1 MTAPQ
6 FDYNNIPPELQARRQ
21 WVLWGVGKNLDAKA
35 VKIPRQAKNPTG
47 PNASSTNPQTWASF
61 QEAHAWYQIGDA
73 RGIGYEITPA
83 DGLVAVD
90 FDHCLDA
97 DGNLLPPFDEWKK
110 ALPGYWELSQS
121 GTGLHGFVRGTLPA
135 GCSNKR
141 RIDPQNADERE
152 VELYIQERYLA
163 LTGALWGPQT
173 PLANA
178 PDAQPGINAIL
189 EQMHMRPEDTAAGAA
204 LPDVPDR
211 PEEEITAIIKA
222 ALAKSPDFYR
232 LWNTTEHP
240 GKLGDESKDDIAFV
254 CSAWKATEYELSA
267 GDLMHGLDASP
278 WAETKDNTAP
288 KWHWDKWHGTG
299 HRSKGNYRKNTAL
312 RAYQEAKQ
320 QEAAA
325 LEGFKNLALG
335 DFLPVEV
342 LSFKLSDL
350 SEIAEGQLFAE
361 NTSGVLL
368 WNPSLDWL
376 IWDGCRF
383 APDNSKARLLAQKFT
398 GKQHRAAQA
407 DVQQAAGA
415 AAQDTENAELAARA
429 KKAKALLTFVTRCRS
444 TNGLNHLMTEAAPH
458 LACKLDDLDADPFAL
473 NTPAGIVDLRTGAL
487 RPSDP
492 AALCTKVTAVGPC
505 DDGAELWRGFLD
517 TICCGDAGLVDY
529 LQTVAGMAALGQVF
543 TETLLLATGDG
554 GNGKSTFFNTL
565 ARVLGDYSTSVRP
578 ALLLTGNANNGAEL
592 AALRG
597 VRLALAAETEEGQ
610 RLDGAAVKGL
620 VSTDRVAANP
630 KYKDPFS
637 FTPSHTLVLY
647 TNFLPRVGSSDRGT
661 WSRLTVLPFNAHL
674 RDTAG
679 ERKDYAEILFT
690 QAGGAVLAWMIE
702 GARRFIANGY
712 KLTPPTVVQEALAD
726 YRKSN
731 DWLGAFMEE
740 CCELGEN
747 YAASSKELYQRYT
760 AYCQVSGDYRR
771 DSRDFANAMKS
782 AGFELKH
789 KMHGNAYT
797 GLRLHSGF
805 SPQ

>member
-6 FDYNNIPPELQARRQ
+6 QIPSFTLSCAKVRGNQTNTRYPDDRRIYTLDDLLEAVTLDHVPGAFADHIRGKDRWRCTECIVLDVDNDPGGPLVTPETIKQDFPDVAHYIVYSRHHNQ
-21 WVLWGVGKNLDAKA
+21 PKNGKPAA
-35 VKIPRQAKNPTG
+35 PRFHVYFPTG
-47 PNASSTNPQTWASF
+47 LLTDAADVKKLLDTLTTVYNYFDPNCKDIDRFYFGVANPQG
-61 QEAHAWYQIGDA
+61 EAV
-73 RGIGYEITPA
+73 P
-83 DGLVAVD
+83 
-90 FDHCLDA
+90 
-97 DGNLLPPFDEWKK
+97 
-110 ALPGYWELSQS
+110 
-121 GTGLHGFVRGTLPA
+121 GTLTV
-135 GCSNKR
+135 
-141 RIDPQNADERE
+141 DQFMER
-152 VELYIQERYLA
+152 QSA
-163 LTGALWGPQT
+163 
-173 PLANA
+173 A
-178 PDAQPGINAIL
+178 P
-189 EQMHMRPEDTAAGAA
+189 AA
-204 LPDVPDR
+204 LPAAKGREIPAGERNATLSAYAFTVLKKFG
-211 PEEEITAIIKA
+211 PEGIAEAEA
-222 ALAKSPDFYR
+222 AFLQRAEDCNPPLSD
-232 LWNTTEHP
+232 
-240 GKLGDESKDDIAFV
+240 G
-254 CSAWKATEYELSA
+254 ELSTVWHYA
-267 GDLMHGLDASP
+267 VQNAPAKIWNKPGYLTPAEYDA
-278 WAETKDNTAP
+278 
-288 KWHWDKWHGTG
+288 
-299 HRSKGNYRKNTAL
+299 
-312 RAYQEAKQ
+312 Q
-320 QEAAA
+320 
-325 LEGFKNLALG
+325 GF
-335 DFLPVEV
+335 PVEV

-376 IWDGCRF
+376 VWDGCRF
-383 APDNSKARLLAQKFT
+383 APDNSKARLLAQNFT
-398 GKQHRAAQA
+398 GKQHRAAQV

-415 AAQDTENAELAARA
+415 AAQDLENAELATRA
-429 KKAKALLTFVTRCRS
+429 KKAKALLTFVNRCRS

-473 NTPAGIVDLRTGAL
+473 NTPAGIVDLRTGEL

-565 ARVLGDYSTSVRP
+565 ARVLGDYATSVRP

-740 CCELGEN
+740 CCDLGEN
-747 YAASSKELYQRYT
+747 FAASSKELYQRYT

>member
-6 FDYNNIPPELQARRQ
+6 QIPSFTLSCAKVRGKQTNTRYPDDRRIYTLDDLLEAVTLDHVPGAFADHIRGKDRWRCTECIVLDVDNDPGGPLVTPETIKQDFPDVAHYIVFSRHHNQ
-21 WVLWGVGKNLDAKA
+21 PKNGKPTA
-35 VKIPRQAKNPTG
+35 PRFHVYFPTG
-47 PNASSTNPQTWASF
+47 LLTDAAEVKKLLDTLTTVYNYFDPNCKDIDRFYFGVANPQG
-61 QEAHAWYQIGDA
+61 EAV
-73 RGIGYEITPA
+73 P
-83 DGLVAVD
+83 
-90 FDHCLDA
+90 
-97 DGNLLPPFDEWKK
+97 
-110 ALPGYWELSQS
+110 
-121 GTGLHGFVRGTLPA
+121 GTLTV
-135 GCSNKR
+135 
-141 RIDPQNADERE
+141 DQFMER
-152 VELYIQERYLA
+152 QSA
-163 LTGALWGPQT
+163 
-173 PLANA
+173 A
-178 PDAQPGINAIL
+178 P
-189 EQMHMRPEDTAAGAA
+189 AA
-204 LPDVPDR
+204 LPATKGKEIPAGERNATLSAYAFTVLKKFG
-211 PEEEITAIIKA
+211 PEGIAEAEA
-222 ALAKSPDFYR
+222 AFLQRAEDCDPPLSD
-232 LWNTTEHP
+232 
-240 GKLGDESKDDIAFV
+240 G
-254 CSAWKATEYELSA
+254 ELSTIWRYA
-267 GDLMHGLDASP
+267 VQNAPAKIWNKPGYLTP
-278 WAETKDNTAP
+278 AEYNA
-288 KWHWDKWHGTG
+288 
-299 HRSKGNYRKNTAL
+299 R
-312 RAYQEAKQ
+312 
-320 QEAAA
+320 
-325 LEGFKNLALG
+325 
-335 DFLPVEV
+335 DFFPVEV

-376 IWDGCRF
+376 VWDGCRF

-415 AAQDTENAELAARA
+415 AAQDTENTELAARA

-444 TNGLNHLMTEAAPH
+444 TNGLNHLLTEAAPH

-473 NTPAGIVDLRTGAL
+473 NTPAGIVDLRTGVL

-492 AALCTKVTAVGPC
+492 AAFCTKVTAVGPC

-517 TICCGDAGLVDY
+517 TICCGDAGLADY
-529 LQTVAGMAALGQVF
+529 LQAVAGMAALGQVF

-578 ALLLTGNANNGAEL
+578 ALLMTGNQNSGAEL

-597 VRLALAAETEEGQ
+597 VRLALAAESEEGQ
-610 RLDGAAVKGL
+610 RLDVATVKAL
-620 VSTDRVAANP
+620 CSTDRVAANP
-630 KYKDPFS
+630 KYKEPFS

-712 KLTPPTVVQEALAD
+712 KLTPPTVVREALAE
-726 YRKSN
+726 YQKSN

>member
-6 FDYNNIPPELQARRQ
+6 QIPSFTLSC
-21 WVLWGVGKNLDAKA
+21 AKA
-35 VKIPRQAKNPTG
+35 RGNQTNTRYPDDRRIYTLDDLLEAVTLDHVPGAFADHIRGKDRWRCTECIVLDVDNDPGGPLVTPETIKQDFPDVAHYIVFSRHHNQPKNGKPTAPRFHVYFPTG
-47 PNASSTNPQTWASF
+47 LLTDAAEVKKLLDTLTTVYNYFDPNCKDIDRFYFGVANPQG
-61 QEAHAWYQIGDA
+61 EAV
-73 RGIGYEITPA
+73 P
-83 DGLVAVD
+83 
-90 FDHCLDA
+90 
-97 DGNLLPPFDEWKK
+97 
-110 ALPGYWELSQS
+110 
-121 GTGLHGFVRGTLPA
+121 GTLTV
-135 GCSNKR
+135 
-141 RIDPQNADERE
+141 DQFMER
-152 VELYIQERYLA
+152 QSA
-163 LTGALWGPQT
+163 
-173 PLANA
+173 A
-178 PDAQPGINAIL
+178 P
-189 EQMHMRPEDTAAGAA
+189 AA
-204 LPDVPDR
+204 LPATKGKEIPAGERNATLSAYAFTVLKKFG
-211 PEEEITAIIKA
+211 PEGIAEAEA
-222 ALAKSPDFYR
+222 AFLQRAEDCDPPLSD
-232 LWNTTEHP
+232 
-240 GKLGDESKDDIAFV
+240 G
-254 CSAWKATEYELSA
+254 ELSTIWRYA
-267 GDLMHGLDASP
+267 VQNAPAKIWNKPGYLTP
-278 WAETKDNTAP
+278 AEYNA
-288 KWHWDKWHGTG
+288 
-299 HRSKGNYRKNTAL
+299 R
-312 RAYQEAKQ
+312 
-320 QEAAA
+320 
-325 LEGFKNLALG
+325 
-335 DFLPVEV
+335 DFFPVEV

-376 IWDGCRF
+376 VWDGCRF

-415 AAQDTENAELAARA
+415 AAQDTENTELAARA

-444 TNGLNHLMTEAAPH
+444 TNGLNHLLTEAAPH

-473 NTPAGIVDLRTGAL
+473 NTPAGIVDLRTGVL

-517 TICCGDAGLVDY
+517 TICCGDTELADY
-529 LQTVAGMAALGQVF
+529 LQAVAGMAALGQVF

-565 ARVLGDYSTSVRP
+565 ARVLGDYATSVRP

-740 CCELGEN
+740 CCDLGEN
-747 YAASSKELYQRYT
+747 YAVSSKELYQRYT

-789 KMHGNAYT
+789 TKKGNAYT
-797 GLRLHSGF
+797 GLRLRSDF

>member
-6 FDYNNIPPELQARRQ
+6 QIPSFTLSCAKVRGKKSNTYYPNEQAIH
-21 WVLWGVGKNLDAKA
+21 NLDELKKA
-35 VKIPRQAKNPTG
+35 ARYDHTPGFFKDSHRSK
-47 PNASSTNPQTWASF
+47 AS
-61 QEAHAWYQIGDA
+61 WYWEKCIVLDVDNTTPGDVT
-73 RGIGYEITPA
+73 TPA
-83 DGLVAVD
+83 DIERDFPGVGHYIIFSRNHNRPKVKDDGKGEYPAAPRFHIYFPISSQFTGDEMDAFIKRAIASQPYFDPCCDGRARFIFGVENPEGKAVPGDLTLDDFLAQHTTPVANTPAV
-90 FDHCLDA
+90 
-97 DGNLLPPFDEWKK
+97 
-110 ALPGYWELSQS
+110 
-121 GTGLHGFVRGTLPA
+121 LPA
-135 GCSNKR
+135 S
-141 RIDPQNADERE
+141 
-152 VELYIQERYLA
+152 
-163 LTGALWGPQT
+163 TGAERIIPAGERHDHMV
-173 PLANA
+173 PLATKLLKKYG
-178 PDAQPGINAIL
+178 PDGIEQAREAYDL
-189 EQMHMRPEDTAAGAA
+189 EAEHLEAGF
-204 LPDVPDR
+204 PQ
-211 PEEEITAIIKA
+211 
-222 ALAKSPDFYR
+222 
-232 LWNTTEHP
+232 
-240 GKLGDESKDDIAFV
+240 DELERIWKDQLAFV
-254 CSAWKATEYELSA
+254 QTTIWNRPDYLTPAEYA
-267 GDLMHGLDASP
+267 V
-278 WAETKDNTAP
+278 
-288 KWHWDKWHGTG
+288 
-299 HRSKGNYRKNTAL
+299 R
-312 RAYQEAKQ
+312 
-320 QEAAA
+320 
-325 LEGFKNLALG
+325 
-335 DFLPVEV
+335 DFPVEV

-350 SEIAEGQLFAE
+350 SEIAEGQLFAK

-376 IWDGCRF
+376 AWDGCRF
-383 APDNSKARLLAQKFT
+383 APDNSKARLLAQNFT

-415 AAQDTENAELAARA
+415 AAQDLENAELAARA
-429 KKAKALLTFVTRCRS
+429 KKAKALLTFVNRCRS

-473 NTPAGIVDLRTGAL
+473 NTPAGIVDLRTGVL

-492 AALCTKVTAVGPC
+492 AALCTKATAVGPC

-517 TICCGDAGLVDY
+517 TICCGDAGLADY
-529 LQTVAGMAALGQVF
+529 LQAVAGMAALGQVF

-565 ARVLGDYSTSVRP
+565 ARVLGDYATSVRP

-712 KLTPPTVVQEALAD
+712 KLTPPTVVQAALAD

-731 DWLGAFMEE
+731 DWLGAFMED

-747 YAASSKELYQRYT
+747 FAASSKELYQRYT

>member
-6 FDYNNIPPELQARRQ
+6 QIPSFTLSCAKVRGKQTNTRYPDDRRIYTLDDLLEAVTLDHVPGAFADHIRGKDRWRCTECIVLDVDNDPGGPLVTPETIKQDFPDVAHYIVFSRHHNQ
-21 WVLWGVGKNLDAKA
+21 PKNGKPTA
-35 VKIPRQAKNPTG
+35 PRFHVYFPTG
-47 PNASSTNPQTWASF
+47 LLTDAAEVKKLLDTLTTVYNYFDPNCKDIDRFYFGVANPQG
-61 QEAHAWYQIGDA
+61 EAV
-73 RGIGYEITPA
+73 P
-83 DGLVAVD
+83 
-90 FDHCLDA
+90 
-97 DGNLLPPFDEWKK
+97 
-110 ALPGYWELSQS
+110 
-121 GTGLHGFVRGTLPA
+121 GTLTV
-135 GCSNKR
+135 
-141 RIDPQNADERE
+141 DQFMER
-152 VELYIQERYLA
+152 QSA
-163 LTGALWGPQT
+163 
-173 PLANA
+173 A
-178 PDAQPGINAIL
+178 P
-189 EQMHMRPEDTAAGAA
+189 AA
-204 LPDVPDR
+204 LPATKGKEIPAGERNATLSAYAFTVLKKFG
-211 PEEEITAIIKA
+211 PEGIAEAEA
-222 ALAKSPDFYR
+222 AFLQRAEDCDPPLSD
-232 LWNTTEHP
+232 
-240 GKLGDESKDDIAFV
+240 G
-254 CSAWKATEYELSA
+254 ELSTIWRYA
-267 GDLMHGLDASP
+267 VQNAPAKIWNKPGYLTP
-278 WAETKDNTAP
+278 AEYNA
-288 KWHWDKWHGTG
+288 
-299 HRSKGNYRKNTAL
+299 R
-312 RAYQEAKQ
+312 
-320 QEAAA
+320 
-325 LEGFKNLALG
+325 
-335 DFLPVEV
+335 DFFPVEV

-376 IWDGCRF
+376 VWDGCRF

-415 AAQDTENAELAARA
+415 AAQDLENAELAARE

-473 NTPAGIVDLRTGAL
+473 NTPAGIVDLRTGVL
-487 RPSDP
+487 HPSDP
-492 AALCTKVTAVGPC
+492 AAFCTKVTAVGAC

-565 ARVLGDYSTSVRP
+565 ARVLGDYATSVRP

-597 VRLALAAETEEGQ
+597 VRLALAAETEEGK

-674 RDTAG
+674 RDTTG

-712 KLTPPTVVQEALAD
+712 KLTPPTVVREALAD

-740 CCELGEN
+740 CCDLGEN
-747 YAASSKELYQRYT
+747 FAASSKELYQRYT

-782 AGFELKH
+782 AGFDKKH
-789 KMHGNAYT
+789 TMKGWLYM
-797 GLRLHSGF
+797 GLRLRSDF

>member
-6 FDYNNIPPELQARRQ
+6 QIPSFTLSC
-21 WVLWGVGKNLDAKA
+21 AKA
-35 VKIPRQAKNPTG
+35 RGNQTNTRYPDDRRIYTLDDLLEAVTLDHVPGAFADHIRGKDRWRCTECIVLDVDNDPGGPLVTPETIKQDFPDVARYIVFSRHHNQPKNGKPAAPRFHVYFPTG
-47 PNASSTNPQTWASF
+47 LLTDAAEVKKLLDTLTTVYNYFDPNCKDIDRFYFGVANPQG
-61 QEAHAWYQIGDA
+61 EAV
-73 RGIGYEITPA
+73 P
-83 DGLVAVD
+83 
-90 FDHCLDA
+90 
-97 DGNLLPPFDEWKK
+97 
-110 ALPGYWELSQS
+110 
-121 GTGLHGFVRGTLPA
+121 GTLTV
-135 GCSNKR
+135 
-141 RIDPQNADERE
+141 DQFMER
-152 VELYIQERYLA
+152 QSA
-163 LTGALWGPQT
+163 
-173 PLANA
+173 A
-178 PDAQPGINAIL
+178 P
-189 EQMHMRPEDTAAGAA
+189 AA
-204 LPDVPDR
+204 LPATKGKEIPAGERNATLSAYAFTVLKKFG
-211 PEEEITAIIKA
+211 PEGIAEAEA
-222 ALAKSPDFYR
+222 AFLQRAEDCDPPLSD
-232 LWNTTEHP
+232 
-240 GKLGDESKDDIAFV
+240 G
-254 CSAWKATEYELSA
+254 ELSTIWRYA
-267 GDLMHGLDASP
+267 VQNAPAKIWNKPGYLTP
-278 WAETKDNTAP
+278 AEYNA
-288 KWHWDKWHGTG
+288 
-299 HRSKGNYRKNTAL
+299 R
-312 RAYQEAKQ
+312 
-320 QEAAA
+320 
-325 LEGFKNLALG
+325 
-335 DFLPVEV
+335 DFFPVEV

-376 IWDGCRF
+376 VWDGCRF

-415 AAQDTENAELAARA
+415 AAQDTENTELAARA

-444 TNGLNHLMTEAAPH
+444 TNGLNHLLTEAAPH

-473 NTPAGIVDLRTGAL
+473 NTPAGIVDLRTGVL

-505 DDGAELWRGFLD
+505 DDGAEIWHEFLD
-517 TICCGDAGLVDY
+517 TICCGDADLADY

-630 KYKDPFS
+630 KYKNPFS

-702 GARRFIANGY
+702 GARRFITNGY
-712 KLTPPTVVQEALAD
+712 KLTPPTVVQAALAD
-726 YRKSN
+726 YRNSN
-731 DWLGAFMEE
+731 DWLGAFMED

-747 YAASSKELYQRYT
+747 FAASSKELYQRYT

-789 KMHGNAYT
+789 TKKGNAYT
-797 GLRLHSGF
+797 GLRLRSAF

>member
-1 MTAPQ
+1 MQRAEDCNPPLSDGELSRIWRHAVQNAPTKIWNKP
-6 FDYNNIPPELQARRQ
+6 DYLTPAE
-21 WVLWGVGKNLDAKA
+21 
-35 VKIPRQAKNPTG
+35 
-47 PNASSTNPQTWASF
+47 
-61 QEAHAWYQIGDA
+61 YDA
-73 RGIGYEITPA
+73 R
-83 DGLVAVD
+83 
-90 FDHCLDA
+90 
-97 DGNLLPPFDEWKK
+97 
-110 ALPGYWELSQS
+110 
-121 GTGLHGFVRGTLPA
+121 
-135 GCSNKR
+135 
-141 RIDPQNADERE
+141 
-152 VELYIQERYLA
+152 
-163 LTGALWGPQT
+163 
-173 PLANA
+173 
-178 PDAQPGINAIL
+178 
-189 EQMHMRPEDTAAGAA
+189 
-204 LPDVPDR
+204 
-211 PEEEITAIIKA
+211 
-222 ALAKSPDFYR
+222 
-232 LWNTTEHP
+232 
-240 GKLGDESKDDIAFV
+240 
-254 CSAWKATEYELSA
+254 
-267 GDLMHGLDASP
+267 
-278 WAETKDNTAP
+278 
-288 KWHWDKWHGTG
+288 
-299 HRSKGNYRKNTAL
+299 
-312 RAYQEAKQ
+312 
-320 QEAAA
+320 
-325 LEGFKNLALG
+325 

-361 NTSGVLL
+361 NTAGVLL

-376 IWDGCRF
+376 VWDGCRF
-383 APDNSKARLLAQKFT
+383 ASDSSKARLLAQKFT
-398 GKQHRAAQA
+398 GKQQHTAQA
-407 DVQQAAGA
+407 DFQQAAGA
-415 AAQDTENAELAARA
+415 AAQDTENAELASRA

-473 NTPAGIVDLRTGAL
+473 NTPAGIVDLRTGVL

-492 AALCTKVTAVGPC
+492 AALCTKVTAVGPS
-505 DDGAELWRGFLD
+505 DDGAEMWNSFLG
-517 TICCGDAGLVDY
+517 TVCCGDADLADY
-529 LQTVAGMAALGQVF
+529 LQTVAGMAAIGQVF

-554 GNGKSTFFNTL
+554 GNGKSTFFNVL

-712 KLTPPTVVQEALAD
+712 KLTPPTVVLEALAE
-726 YRKSN
+726 YQKSN

-747 YAASSKELYQRYT
+747 YAVSSKELYQRYT

-789 KMHGNAYT
+789 TKKGNAYT
-797 GLRLHSGF
+797 GLRLRSEF

>member
-1 MTAPQ
+1 MSTPQ
-6 FDYNNIPPELQARRQ
+6 QIPAFTLSCAKVRGKKSNNYYPNEQTIHNLDELQKAARYDHTPGFFKDLHRS
-21 WVLWGVGKNLDAKA
+21 KA
-35 VKIPRQAKNPTG
+35 
-47 PNASSTNPQTWASF
+47 SW
-61 QEAHAWYQIGDA
+61 
-73 RGIGYEITPA
+73 
-83 DGLVAVD
+83 
-90 FDHCLDA
+90 
-97 DGNLLPPFDEWKK
+97 
-110 ALPGYWELSQS
+110 YWEECIVL
-121 GTGLHGFVRGTLPA
+121 
-135 GCSNKR
+135 
-141 RIDPQNADERE
+141 
-152 VELYIQERYLA
+152 
-163 LTGALWGPQT
+163 
-173 PLANA
+173 
-178 PDAQPGINAIL
+178 
-189 EQMHMRPEDTAAGAA
+189 
-204 LPDVPDR
+204 DVD
-211 PEEEITAIIKA
+211 
-222 ALAKSPDFYR
+222 
-232 LWNTTEHP
+232 NTTP
-240 GKLGDESKDDIAFV
+240 GNVTTPDDIARDFPGV
-254 CSAWKATEYELSA
+254 GHYIIFSRNHNRPKVKDDGKGEYPAAPRFHIYFPISSQFTGDEMDAFIKRAIASQPYFDPCCDGRARFIFGVENPEGKAVPGDLTLDDFLAQHAAPVANIPAVLPASTGTERIIPAGKRHDHMVLSA
-267 GDLMHGLDASP
+267 TKLLKKYGPDGIEQAREAYDLE
-278 WAETKDNTAP
+278 AEHLEAGFPRDELERIWKDQLAFAQTTIWTAP
-288 KWHWDKWHGTG
+288 DYLTPAEYDA
-299 HRSKGNYRKNTAL
+299 R
-312 RAYQEAKQ
+312 
-320 QEAAA
+320 
-325 LEGFKNLALG
+325 
-335 DFLPVEV
+335 DFFPVEV

-376 IWDGCRF
+376 VWEGCRF

-429 KKAKALLTFVTRCRS
+429 KKAKALLTFVNRCRS

-473 NTPAGIVDLRTGAL
+473 NTPAGIVDLRTGEL

-517 TICCGDAGLVDY
+517 TICCGDAGLADY
-529 LQTVAGMAALGQVF
+529 LQAVAGMAALGQVF

-712 KLTPPTVVQEALAD
+712 KLTPPTVVREALAD

-740 CCELGEN
+740 CCDLGEN
-747 YAASSKELYQRYT
+747 YAVSSKELYQRYT

>member
-1 MTAPQ
+1 MS
-6 FDYNNIPPELQARRQ
+6 
-21 WVLWGVGKNLDAKA
+21 
-35 VKIPRQAKNPTG
+35 TG
-47 PNASSTNPQTWASF
+47 PQYN
-61 QEAHAWYQIGDA
+61 
-73 RGIGYEITPA
+73 
-83 DGLVAVD
+83 
-90 FDHCLDA
+90 
-97 DGNLLPPFDEWKK
+97 LPPFMLYTPSSVSRGQSGEKLHFHRVVNVDSFESLQSVAVSNHTVFSFKGTRKAEHWEGAEALVFDVDNDHNGPLVTPETIKQDFPDVAFCYIFSRNNGKPKNGKPATVRFHVYFPIELTTGADEVKGLISSVCEKFSYFDPKCQDLGRMIFGVAHPQGGYVTGTLRLDQFMKCQNATAAPTVPATENRCLIPAGERNATLSAYSFTVLKK
-110 ALPGYWELSQS
+110 FGPEGIAEAEAAFLQRAEDCNPPLSDGELSTIWHYALQNAPAKIWNKPGYLTPAEYA
-121 GTGLHGFVRGTLPA
+121 VR
-135 GCSNKR
+135 
-141 RIDPQNADERE
+141 
-152 VELYIQERYLA
+152 
-163 LTGALWGPQT
+163 
-173 PLANA
+173 
-178 PDAQPGINAIL
+178 
-189 EQMHMRPEDTAAGAA
+189 
-204 LPDVPDR
+204 
-211 PEEEITAIIKA
+211 
-222 ALAKSPDFYR
+222 DF
-232 LWNTTEHP
+232 
-240 GKLGDESKDDIAFV
+240 
-254 CSAWKATEYELSA
+254 
-267 GDLMHGLDASP
+267 
-278 WAETKDNTAP
+278 
-288 KWHWDKWHGTG
+288 
-299 HRSKGNYRKNTAL
+299 
-312 RAYQEAKQ
+312 
-320 QEAAA
+320 
-325 LEGFKNLALG
+325 
-335 DFLPVEV
+335 PVEV

-444 TNGLNHLMTEAAPH
+444 TNGLNHLLTEAAPH

-473 NTPAGIVDLRTGAL
+473 NTPAGIVDLRTGVL

-492 AALCTKVTAVGPC
+492 AAFCTKVTAVGAC

-565 ARVLGDYSTSVRP
+565 ARVLGDYATSVRP

-712 KLTPPTVVQEALAD
+712 KLTPPTVVQEALAE
-726 YRKSN
+726 YQKSN

-740 CCELGEN
+740 CCDLGEN
-747 YAASSKELYQRYT
+747 YAVSSKELYQRYT

-782 AGFELKH
+782 AGFDKKH
-789 KMHGNAYT
+789 TMKGWLYM
-797 GLRLHSGF
+797 GLRLRSDF